1 MTKAEFLPVMAYIAA
16 AIGKPFAPEAAA
28 VYFDLL
34 GDLPL
39 DVLRVTAKRV
49 VLEHKWSSFPTVAEL
64 REAAAET
71 MRGEVKE
78 LSPAEAWKIA
88 WAVAGDTDPEVDGSF
103 VRACKKASAPPIV
116 IEAIKTFGLNA
127 LCYGKEPVGV
137 IRGQFLKVVEQLQ
150 ARDRR
155 HALLPAPVKQ
165 EVRAIGSQRR
175 ALTAPVAE
183 AVARIECEKP
193 NKETNQ

>member
-16 AIGKPFAPEAAA
+16 AIGKPFAREASE

-39 DVLRVTAKRV
+39 DVLKVTAKRV
-49 VLEHKWSSFPTVAEL
+49 VVEHKWASFPTVAEL

-71 MRGEVKE
+71 MRGEVKA
-78 LSPAEAWKIA
+78 LSPAEAWKLA
-88 WAVAGDTDPEVDGSF
+88 WDAACRIDPEVSGSF
-103 VRACKKASAPPIV
+103 ERETKNLPPLV
-116 IEAIKTFGLNA
+116 VEAMVTFGVNA

-150 ARDRR
+150 VRDRR
-155 HALLPAPVKQ
+155 HAMLPAPVKQ
-165 EVRAIGSQRR
+165 AVRAIGSQRK
-175 ALTAPVAE
+175 ALPPSVAE
-183 AVARIECEKP
+183 AVAKIGVEKP
-193 NKETNQ
+193 DTE